1 MDNENFSNFKG
12 CSIWATFIFLRTFK
26 VTLFYIREILL
37 LPKINRTKVIILDTS
52 SPYTFS

>member
-1 MDNENFSNFKG
+1 MKFFSDFKG

>member
-1 MDNENFSNFKG
+1 MKFFLILKVVPYG
-12 CSIWATFIFLRTFK
+12 QPLFFLRTFK